1 MKEII
6 SCLWIQDELDDMSE
20 KCIRSWISVGY
31 DVNLYTYSKRFYT
44 TIECL
49 NVIDANTICEEKELD
64 RTHQADYF
72 RFTLFK
78 KNKEASTTSGDYN
91 IIWCDTDQF
100 LFKKLPLINN
110 YVSTQSNNK
119 SGAFKCVKDSK
130 PNIGVMKFNG
140 KESIDWGKIINLKRS
155 KGSKMESK
163 YLKEYVKQIEKA
175 KDIILLPVVACCG
188 VHYSQVKDLYTNSF
202 FKKQCLYGV
211 MQRQIEDLINE
222 DEVYGIHL
230 WRQLAKKKKYNI
242 TDGSILDVIYKQ
254 FLT

>member
-6 SCLWIQDELDDMSE
+6 SCLWIQDVLDDMSD
-20 KCIRSWISVGY
+20 KCIRSWINAGY

-49 NVIDANTICEEKELD
+49 NVLDANTICEEKELD

-78 KNKEASTTSGDYN
+78 KNKDKNSINPFN

-100 LFKKLPLINN
+100 LFKKLPPLCN
-110 YVSTQSNNK
+110 YVSTQENLK
-119 SGAFKCVKDSK
+119 TGAFKCNKESK

-140 KESIDWGKIINLKRS
+140 NESIDWDKIINLKRT

-163 YLKEYVKQIEKA
+163 YLKEYVKQIDNA
-175 KDIILLPVVACCG
+175 KDIILLPTLACCG
-188 VHYSQVKDLYTNSF
+188 IHWSQTKDLYTAKY
-202 FKKQCLYGV
+202 FKKQCLFGV
-211 MQRQIEDLINE
+211 IQRQLEDLINE
-222 DEVYGIHL
+222 DDVYGVHL
-230 WRQLAKKKKYNI
+230 WRQLAKKKKYNVK
-242 TDGSILDVIYKQ
+242 DGSILEIIYKT
-254 FLT
+254 FL